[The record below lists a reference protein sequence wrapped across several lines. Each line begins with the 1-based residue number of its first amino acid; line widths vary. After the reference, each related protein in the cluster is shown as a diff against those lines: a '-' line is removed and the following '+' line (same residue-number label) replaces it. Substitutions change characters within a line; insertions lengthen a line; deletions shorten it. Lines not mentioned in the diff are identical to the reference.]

1 VKTKVYTFSDPVVA
15 EKPAV
20 TALDGRQSG
29 CRTTGE
35 AAHKEEDMKR
45 VFNILLAVM
54 VLLSL
59 AAAISTPV
67 TAENNTINVPGDHQ
81 TIQEAIDAAS
91 DGDTIVVA
99 AGSYKENVTIDKPL
113 TLKGAQAG
121 EDARNRSGA
130 ETIIEP
136 DDGAGIR
143 ILTAANRIVLID
155 GFTVQNTLH
164 GITTPE
170 LGVMAADIVVRNVR
184 VLNSGEF
191 GISLTFTEK
200 TTVENCYVEGLE
212 YGINAGALEPARP
225 TEAVFRHN
233 EVVDTRFGITGYLE
247 DSLIEDN
254 LVRDFA
260 HGGIGISGQFLNT
273 EIKDNTVTGYT
284 KGGAITFEWH
294 YGRELSRN
302 VKVEGNTLKNN
313 RIGVYVWDTQTELV
327 GIAVNFNNISG
338 NSYRGALNDSREIL
352 DAARNWWGAS
362 DGPRGFGPG
371 SGDYVSSR
379 AVFEPWLGAPL
390 LTVQTETVIDRIM
403 DVRAEADAEV
413 EVDGTA
419 TVTVASYGDN
429 PGDAPICLTPL
440 DKYIDVYTPDTG
452 DVDGIEIRLYYT
464 ASEAAAAGVA
474 EESLRLFWW
483 DGTEWVQ
490 CSEGGVD
497 TDGADG
503 YSGYIWARITGDSAP
518 SLAQLTG
525 TPFAG
530 YELPPLLPYIATAEL
545 PDGRVGVAYNVTV
558 HGCGGAEPYTWAVVD
573 GALPD
578 DLVYDA
584 DTGIISGTPTTAG
597 VFNFTFKV
605 TDSAQ
610 ATATAELSITIPEP
624 IPCFIATAA
633 YGSNTAQDIDILRE
647 FRDSVM
653 LSSSLGTGFVAI
665 YYRASPTAAGFI
677 SRHDGLRTLVRV
689 GLVDP
694 IVRMLDRTRDSWAER
709 N

>member
-1 VKTKVYTFSDPVVA
+1 
-15 EKPAV
+15 
-20 TALDGRQSG
+20 
-29 CRTTGE
+29 
-35 AAHKEEDMKR
+35 MKR
-45 VFNILLAVM
+45 VLSILLAVM
-54 VLLSL
+54 LVLSL
-59 AAAISTPV
+59 GAATAKQAAAQNS
-67 TAENNTINVPGDHQ
+67 TINVPEDYE

-99 AGSYKENVTIDKPL
+99 AASYKENVTIDKSL

-136 DDGAGIR
+136 DEGAGIR
-143 ILTAANRIVLID
+143 ILTVADRVVVID

-170 LGVMAADIVVRNVR
+170 LGVMAADIIVRNVR
-184 VLNSGEF
+184 VLNSSEF

-200 TTVENCYVEGLE
+200 ATVENCYVEGLE

-233 EVVDTRFGITGYLE
+233 EVVNTRFGITGYLE
-247 DSLIEDN
+247 DSLIEDT
-254 LVRDFA
+254 LVRDFTE
-260 HGGIGISGQFLNT
+260 GGIGISGQFLDT

-284 KGGAITFEWH
+284 RGGALTFEWH

-302 VKVEGNTLKNN
+302 VKVVGNTLKNN

-338 NSYRGALNDSREIL
+338 NSYRGALNDSSDIL
-352 DAARNWWGAS
+352 DVARNWWGAS
-362 DGPRGFGPG
+362 DGPRGLGPG
-371 SGDYVSSR
+371 TGDYVSSR
-379 AVFEPWLGAPL
+379 TVFEPWLGAPL
-390 LTVQTETVIDRIM
+390 VTVRTETMTDATM
-403 DVRAEADAEV
+403 DVRAEADTEV
-413 EVDGTA
+413 GVNGTA

-429 PGDAPICLTPL
+429 PDEAPICLIPL
-440 DKYIDVYTPDTG
+440 EKYIDVYIPDTG
-452 DVDGIEIRLYYT
+452 DVNGIEIRLYYT
-464 ASEAAAAGVA
+464 GSEAAAAGVA

-490 CSEGGVD
+490 CSDGGVD
-497 TDGADG
+497 TDAADG
-503 YSGYIWARITGDSAP
+503 YSGYIWAKITEDSTP
-518 SLAQLTG
+518 SLVQLTG

-530 YELPPLLPYIATAEL
+530 YALPPPLPYIATAEL
-545 PDGRVGVAYNVTV
+545 PDGRVGVAYNATV

-573 GALPD
+573 GSLPD
-578 DLVYDA
+578 GLVHDA

-597 VFNFTFKV
+597 VFDFTFEV
-605 TDSAQ
+605 TDSEQ
-610 ATATAELSITIPEP
+610 ATATARLSITIPEP

-633 YGSNTAQDIDILRE
+633 YGSNTAQEIDILRE

-653 LSSSLGTGFVAI
+653 LSNKLGTGLVAL
-665 YYRASPTAAGFI
+665 YYRASPPIAEVIA
-677 SRHDGLRTLVRV
+677 RHQGLGTLVRV
-689 GLVDP
+689 GLIDP
-694 IVRMLDRTRDSWAER
+694 IVRILDRTRESWAER
-709 N
+709 D